1 MVRTNRK
8 RRHHLYVFSQEDLDN
23 EDIISMVETI
33 PTYKR
38 TKSELESIQSKA
50 AMQETPTQTSENNGN
65 ESSVISF
72 F

>member
-1 MVRTNRK
+1 MAFYRRAFLYLWRK
-8 RRHHLYVFSQEDLDN
+8 RGKSLLLLLIFLFINTMILSTSLILRATE
-23 EDIISMVETI
+23 ET
-33 PTYKR
+33 
-38 TKSELESIQSKA
+38 KA